1 MTLGAI
7 GAAVAQ
13 LLYTQTVIGSNP
25 ILPIYKYLKS
35 IGVMEKLYKLISD
48 VQANL
53 FVLFH
58 KTWVFHWNVVGPDF
72 QQLHTLFGE
81 QYETM
86 FEEID
91 RISEHMRFMNVRPI
105 GTLTRMVEVSTVGEG
120 SNISQIDEMGQK
132 QIILGKPITK
142 SDEMIKRLMV
152 DNLTIIELL
161 TALSEEAESQR
172 QYATASISQDLMES
186 HGKFVWMLRAFV
198 DKTSKLSI
206 EDSEQ
211 TPIPVPQEQPVDSQV
226 TAQ

>member
-1 MTLGAI
+1 
-7 GAAVAQ
+7 
-13 LLYTQTVIGSNP
+13 
-25 ILPIYKYLKS
+25 
-35 IGVMEKLYKLISD
+35 MEKLYKLTSD

-53 FVLFH
+53 FILFH

-81 QYETM
+81 QYNEM

-91 RISEHMRFMNVRPI
+91 RISEHMRYMNIRPI
-105 GTLTRMVEVSTVGEG
+105 GTLTRMVEVATIGEG

-152 DNLTIIELL
+152 DNLTFIELL
-161 TALSEEAESQR
+161 TALSEEAEAQK
-172 QYATASISQDLMES
+172 QYATANIAQDIMES
-186 HGKFVWMLRAFV
+186 HGKFVWMLRAFM

-211 TPIPVPQEQPVDSQV
+211 TPIPVPQEQSVDSQIP
-226 TAQ
+226 AQ

>member
-1 MTLGAI
+1 
-7 GAAVAQ
+7 
-13 LLYTQTVIGSNP
+13 
-25 ILPIYKYLKS
+25 
-35 IGVMEKLYKLISD
+35 MEKLYKLTSD

-53 FVLFH
+53 FILFH

-81 QYETM
+81 QYNEM

-91 RISEHMRFMNVRPI
+91 RISEHMRYMNIRPI
-105 GTLTRMVEVSTVGEG
+105 GTLTRMVEVATIGEG

-161 TALSEEAESQR
+161 TVLSEEAEAQK
-172 QYATASISQDLMES
+172 QYATANIAQDIGS
-186 HGKFVWMLRAFV
+186 HK
-198 DKTSKLSI
+198 
-206 EDSEQ
+206 
-211 TPIPVPQEQPVDSQV
+211 QPSMAPGSNC
-226 TAQ
+226 TTFLYY

>member
-1 MTLGAI
+1 
-7 GAAVAQ
+7 
-13 LLYTQTVIGSNP
+13 
-25 ILPIYKYLKS
+25 
-35 IGVMEKLYKLISD
+35 MEKLYKLTSD

-53 FVLFH
+53 FILFH

-81 QYETM
+81 QYNEM

-91 RISEHMRFMNVRPI
+91 RISEHMRYMNIRPI
-105 GTLTRMVEVSTVGEG
+105 GTLTRMVEVATIGEG

-152 DNLTIIELL
+152 DNLTFIELL
-161 TALSEEAESQR
+161 TALSEEAETQK
-172 QYATASISQDLMES
+172 QYATANIAQDIMES
-186 HGKFVWMLRAFV
+186 HGKFVWMLRAFM

-211 TPIPVPQEQPVDSQV
+211 TPIPVPQEQSVDSQV
-226 TAQ
+226 PAQ

>member
-1 MTLGAI
+1 
-7 GAAVAQ
+7 
-13 LLYTQTVIGSNP
+13 
-25 ILPIYKYLKS
+25 
-35 IGVMEKLYKLISD
+35 MEKLYKLISD

-81 QYETM
+81 QYQTM

-91 RISEHMRFMNVRPI
+91 RISEHMRYMNIRPI
-105 GTLTRMVEVSTVGEG
+105 GTLTRMVEVAAVGEG

-152 DNLTIIELL
+152 DNLTLIELL
-161 TALSEEAESQR
+161 TALSEEAEAQR

-206 EDSEQ
+206 EDSQE
-211 TPIPVPQEQPVDSQV
+211 TPIPVPQEQSVDSQV
-226 TAQ
+226 PVQ

>member
-1 MTLGAI
+1 
-7 GAAVAQ
+7 
-13 LLYTQTVIGSNP
+13 
-25 ILPIYKYLKS
+25 
-35 IGVMEKLYKLISD
+35 MEKLYKLISD

-81 QYETM
+81 QYQTM

-91 RISEHMRFMNVRPI
+91 RISEHMRYMNIRPI
-105 GTLTRMVEVSTVGEG
+105 GTLTRMVEVATVGEG

-142 SDEMIKRLMV
+142 ADEMIKRLML
-152 DNLTIIELL
+152 DNLTLIELL
-161 TALSEEAESQR
+161 TGLSEEAESQR

-211 TPIPVPQEQPVDSQV
+211 TPIPVPQEQSVDSQV
-226 TAQ
+226 PAQ

>member
-1 MTLGAI
+1 
-7 GAAVAQ
+7 
-13 LLYTQTVIGSNP
+13 
-25 ILPIYKYLKS
+25 
-35 IGVMEKLYKLISD
+35 MEKLYKLISD

-81 QYETM
+81 QYQTM

-91 RISEHMRFMNVRPI
+91 RISEHMRYMNIRPI
-105 GTLTRMVEVSTVGEG
+105 GTLTRMVEVATVGEG
-120 SNISQIDEMGQK
+120 SNASQIDEMGQK

-152 DNLTIIELL
+152 DNLTLIELL
-161 TALSEEAESQR
+161 TALSEEAEAQR
-172 QYATASISQDLMES
+172 QYATASVSQDLMES
-186 HGKFVWMLRAFV
+186 HGKLVWMLRAFI

-206 EDSEQ
+206 EDSEE
-211 TPIPVPQEQPVDSQV
+211 TPIPVPQEQTVDSQV
-226 TAQ
+226 PAQ